1 MPRAPVPA
9 LEPLRGLHV
18 VADPVAL
25 DAARWS
31 DETRPS
37 VTVLRFAPDEAFA
50 IGVTADDVGVADADP
65 DAIVVEEHGFV
76 GAWCSLADVGHHIE
90 WPLPTEGPALLQGAV
105 AGVPA
110 KLWMPGDR
118 AVILL
123 VTPAPYATELTER
136 LGWNR

>member
-1 MPRAPVPA
+1 VPA
-9 LEPLRGLHV
+9 LEPLPGLHV
-18 VADPVAL
+18 VADASAL
-25 DAARWS
+25 DAARWG
-31 DETRPS
+31 EATGAS

-50 IGVTADDVGVADADP
+50 IGATAEDVALSDGDP
-65 DAIVVEEHGFV
+65 DAIIVEEHGFV